1 MNFSF
6 DFTLVNLF
14 RCYGKNK
21 VGGVQWKSML
31 LDLNFKFTS
40 YLLSYLDKAIKNKNK
55 TLMASHH
62 KVKSNTL
69 NHSNPD
75 LLTLWIQAN
84 LSQNIPF

>member
-1 MNFSF
+1 MNFSSN
-6 DFTLVNLF
+6 FTLVNLF
-14 RCYGKNK
+14 SCYGKNK
-21 VGGVQWKSML
+21 VGDVQWKSML

-40 YLLSYLDKAIKNKNK
+40 YLHSYLDKVIKNK
-55 TLMASHH
+55 TLMVSHH
-62 KVKSNTL
+62 KVKSNAL